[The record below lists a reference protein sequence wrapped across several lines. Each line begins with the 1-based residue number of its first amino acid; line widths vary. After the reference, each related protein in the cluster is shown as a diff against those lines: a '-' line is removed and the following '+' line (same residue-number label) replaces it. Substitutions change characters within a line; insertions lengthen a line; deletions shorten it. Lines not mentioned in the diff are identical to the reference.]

1 MQEGNNDICEQAT
14 ARSKNLLP
22 MKQHSSQDGRC
33 LDEQSHT
40 SKMLMPMMKS

>member
-1 MQEGNNDICEQAT
+1 MWEGNKDVCEQAT

-22 MKQHSSQDGRC
+22 MKQHSSQDQRC
-33 LDEQSHT
+33 LDEQSHA